1 MPQGVGVRLPPPAPR
16 KEILMKII
24 EEKKLKGLKKEFII
38 EVPYDDFEQS
48 KNEKLKDISTKVK
61 IAGFRPGKVPL
72 SHVEK
77 LYGKETTVEVIEKII
92 SDSSKKLLDEK
103 DLRPA
108 INPDIKL
115 IDEMD
120 KIVGEKINIKYSMA
134 FEALPEVK
142 LVDFSKIK
150 LENPVANP
158 NKKDIDEA
166 LDYLAKQNK
175 DYKTPKKSE
184 KAKEGDKL
192 ILNYSGSIEGEKFE
206 GGSAENAEIII
217 GSNTFIDNFED
228 QLIGQTV
235 GSTKTLKVKFPDN
248 YPNKDLENKDA
259 EFDVEVLEILN
270 PLDSEINDELAK
282 KFGQEKLKDL
292 KNALE
297 EQIKKDFD
305 QASRM
310 KIKDSLFLELEKK
323 HKFELP
329 ESLIN
334 QEYEQM
340 WNQLEHQLKDQKKT
354 LSDLDIE
361 EKEIKKNYKE
371 ISQKRIS
378 IGLIVAE
385 IGRQNKIELEDNDY
399 NLALQNEVQK
409 YPGQEQQVLEF
420 YKKNPDSLRNLT
432 APIYEEKVVD
442 FVLKK
447 VELKDKKVT
456 RNDLFGAESNEEK
469 PKKTKK
475 ELKKRTTKKKKSD

>member
-38 EVPYDDFEQS
+38 EVPYDDFEKS

-77 LYGKETTVEVIEKII
+77 LYGKETNVEVIEKII
-92 SDSSKKLLDEK
+92 SDSSKKVLDEK

-120 KIVGEKINIKYSMA
+120 KIVGEKNNIKYSMA

-150 LENPVANP
+150 LENPVAKP

-175 DYKTPKKSE
+175 DYKTQKKSE

-192 ILNYSGSIEGEKFE
+192 VLNYSGSIEGEKFE
-206 GGSAENAEIII
+206 GGSAKNAEIII

-270 PLDSEINDELAK
+270 PVDSEINDELAK

-310 KIKDSLFLELEKK
+310 KLKDSLFLELEKK

-329 ESLIN
+329 ESLVN

-447 VELKDKKVT
+447 AELKDKKVT
-456 RNDLFGAESNEEK
+456 RNDLFSAENNDGK
-469 PKKTKK
+469 PKKAKK
-475 ELKKRTTKKKKSD
+475 EPKKSVPKKKKSN

>member
-1 MPQGVGVRLPPPAPR
+1 
-16 KEILMKII
+16 MKII

-38 EVPYDDFEQS
+38 EVPYDDFEKS

-92 SDSSKKLLDEK
+92 SDSSKEILDEK

-120 KIVGEKINIKYSMA
+120 KIVDEKINIKYSMA

-150 LENPVANP
+150 LENPVAKP

-175 DYKTPKKSE
+175 DYKTSKKSE
-184 KAKEGDKL
+184 KAKKGDKL

-270 PLDSEINDELAK
+270 PVDSEINDELAK

-310 KIKDSLFLELEKK
+310 KLKDSLFL
-323 HKFELP
+323 
-329 ESLIN
+329 N
-334 QEYEQM
+334 
-340 WNQLEHQLKDQKKT
+340 
-354 LSDLDIE
+354 
-361 EKEIKKNYKE
+361 
-371 ISQKRIS
+371 
-378 IGLIVAE
+378 
-385 IGRQNKIELEDNDY
+385 
-399 NLALQNEVQK
+399 
-409 YPGQEQQVLEF
+409 
-420 YKKNPDSLRNLT
+420 
-432 APIYEEKVVD
+432 
-442 FVLKK
+442 
-447 VELKDKKVT
+447 
-456 RNDLFGAESNEEK
+456 
-469 PKKTKK
+469 
-475 ELKKRTTKKKKSD
+475 